1 MLLLADPAEVR
12 QECDRQRQ
20 AGLRVGLVPT
30 MGYLHEGHLA
40 LIRRAR
46 ELADF
51 VVVSIFV
58 NPTQFSPSE
67 DLESYPREMDGDLG
81 KCRQEGAAL
90 VFSPEVPELYP
101 DGYQTYVTVEQVSQG
116 LCGQRRPVHFRG
128 VATVVTKLLNIVGPC
143 AAVFGEK
150 DYQQLLVIKR
160 LVRDLDQPVEVV
172 AHPIVREP
180 DGLAMS
186 SRNAYLTADER
197 RSATALHRSLLA
209 ISDRAGSRGN
219 LPAAEAVELATG
231 IIEAEPGAR
240 VDYVEVRDAETL
252 EPAEAVGS
260 RRSVVALAVF
270 LGQARLIDN
279 MVI

>member
-1 MLLLADPAEVR
+1 MLQIAEPAAVR

-30 MGYLHEGHLA
+30 MGFLHAGHQA
-40 LIRRAR
+40 LIRRAG

-58 NPTQFSPSE
+58 NPTQFGPNE
-67 DLESYPREMDGDLG
+67 DLDSYPRDMEGDLE

-90 VFSPEVPELYP
+90 IFSPEVPELYP

-116 LCGQRRPVHFRG
+116 LCGERRPIHFRG

-143 AAVFGEK
+143 VAVFGEK
-150 DYQQLLVIKR
+150 DFQQLLVIKR
-160 LVRDLDQPVEVV
+160 MARDLDQPVEVV
-172 AHPIVREP
+172 GHPIVREP

-186 SRNAYLTADER
+186 SRNAYLTAAER
-197 RSATALHRSLLA
+197 RSATALSRSLKT
-209 ISDRAGSRGN
+209 IRDRAGSGE
-219 LPAAEAVELATG
+219 LPTGEAVALARQ

-252 EPAEAVGS
+252 APADSVGS
-260 RRSVVALAVF
+260 GKSVVALAVF
-270 LGQARLIDN
+270 LGKARLIDN

>member
-1 MLLLADPAEVR
+1 MLLLADPAAVR

-30 MGYLHEGHLA
+30 MGFLHDGHLA

-46 ELADF
+46 GLADF

-58 NPTQFSPSE
+58 NPTQFGPSE
-67 DLESYPREMDGDLG
+67 DLDSYPRDKEGDLD
-81 KCRQEGAAL
+81 KCRQEGTAL
-90 VFSPEVPELYP
+90 VFSPEVPDLYP

-128 VATVVTKLLNIVGPC
+128 VATVVTKLFNIVGPC
-143 AAVFGEK
+143 VALFGEK
-150 DYQQLLVIKR
+150 DYQQLLLIKR
-160 LVRDLDQPVEVV
+160 MARDLDQPVEVV
-172 AHPIVREP
+172 GHPIVREP

-186 SRNAYLTADER
+186 SRNAYLTAAER
-197 RSATALHRSLLA
+197 SSATALHRSLVAIRDLA
-209 ISDRAGSRGN
+209 NSRGI
-219 LPAAEAVELATG
+219 LPTAEAIDLARK
-231 IIEAEPGAR
+231 IIETEPGAR
-240 VDYVEVRDAETL
+240 VDYIEVRDAETL
-252 EPAEAVGS
+252 EPAEAAGS

-279 MVI
+279 MII